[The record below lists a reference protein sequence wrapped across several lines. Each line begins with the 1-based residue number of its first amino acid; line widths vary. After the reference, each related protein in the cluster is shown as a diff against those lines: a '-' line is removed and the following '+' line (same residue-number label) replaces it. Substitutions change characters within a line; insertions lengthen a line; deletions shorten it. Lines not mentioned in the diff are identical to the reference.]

1 MNEHSLLCRLSENEE
16 GIWKWYKGRNCSGHG
31 HQQMGALCLGELGV
45 RTLWHSDWVV
55 ITIESVTHIHT
66 GFNSRFITFFTE
78 LNTRHKSLVIWNIND
93 GYEVMTVIISR
104 ISQFPLQL
112 FNTPPPP
119 LGKIIQI
126 FIASSEIFI
135 ILRYKNFHMICIHC
149 WSKQELVRENK
160 NGVYTGNI
168 MSDHLK
174 FSWFLA
180 WLCAHYFNCL
190 F

>member
-31 HQQMGALCLGELGV
+31 SSADGSTLPWRIRSENLVTFRLSRNHYRISDTHTYRFQLALYY
-45 RTLWHSDWVV
+45 
-55 ITIESVTHIHT
+55 I
-66 GFNSRFITFFTE
+66 FTE

-112 FNTPPPP
+112 FNTPPP

-160 NGVYTGNI
+160 NSSYTGNI

>member
-1 MNEHSLLCRLSENEE
+1 MNEHSLLCRLSENKD

-55 ITIESVTHIHT
+55 ITIESVAHIHT
-66 GFNSRFITFFTE
+66 GFNSRFITFFNE

-93 GYEVMTVIISR
+93 GYEVT
-104 ISQFPLQL
+104 
-112 FNTPPPP
+112 TP

-160 NGVYTGNI
+160 NSSYTGNI